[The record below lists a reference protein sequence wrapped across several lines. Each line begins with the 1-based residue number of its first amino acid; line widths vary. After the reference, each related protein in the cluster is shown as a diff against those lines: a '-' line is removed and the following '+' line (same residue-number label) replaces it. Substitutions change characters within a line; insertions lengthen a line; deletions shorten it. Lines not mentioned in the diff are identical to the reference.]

1 MVILFLIVFI
11 GLVGFGI
18 ILPLFPF
25 YAERFGASPEVITWT
40 MAAFT
45 LAQAVGTPIW
55 GRISDAYGR
64 RMVLIWTM
72 FGSALA
78 YVMLAYADELWIVML
93 SRVFGGLMAGNISA
107 AFAYVT
113 DITTDENRSA
123 GLGKV
128 GAATGLGFIFGP
140 AIGGLLAGAEVE
152 TANFV
157 APALASAGVSLV
169 AMVGTI
175 IFLPESLDP
184 KNRKPLF
191 GGRNG
196 KAAESHGVSL
206 AAMHRGALLKLLIAT
221 MLFFTA
227 MSQMESIFPLWAHD
241 LFQMGPRDI
250 GAVFFVIGVIVATM
264 QGAAIGPLTKRFG
277 ERSVALAAGVFF
289 AASLVILALARTEW
303 QIWLGLVP
311 FGLGVGLFNPTV
323 SSMVSKTASANE
335 RGAVMGRFHAA
346 SAMGRFFGPAVSGLI
361 YSKISMAAPFGLGA
375 LIMLPVIVLVGRFHM
390 KRDNDAA
397 MDRATGS
404 RND

>member
-64 RMVLIWTM
+64 RMVLILTM

-191 GGRNG
+191 GARNG
-196 KAAESHGVSL
+196 KDAESHGVSL
-206 AAMHRGALLKLLIAT
+206 AAIHRGALLKLLIAT

-241 LFQMGPRDI
+241 LFRMGPRDI

-264 QGAAIGPLTKRFG
+264 QGAAIGPLTRRFG
-277 ERSVALAAGVFF
+277 ERPVAMAAGVFF
-289 AASLVILALARTEW
+289 AASLVILALASTEW

-335 RGAVMGRFHAA
+335 RGAVMGQFHAA

-361 YSKISMAAPFGLGA
+361 YSKISMAAPSGLGA
-375 LIMLPVIVLVGRFHM
+375 LIMLPVIVLVGMFHL
-390 KRDNDAA
+390 KRDNHAA
-397 MDRATGS
+397 TDQATGS

>member
-1 MVILFLIVFI
+1 VVILFLIVFI

-64 RMVLIWTM
+64 RMVLILTM

-191 GGRNG
+191 GAGNG
-196 KAAESHGVSL
+196 KDAESHGVSL

-241 LFQMGPRDI
+241 LFRMGPRDI
-250 GAVFFVIGVIVATM
+250 GAVFFVIGIVVATM
-264 QGAAIGPLTKRFG
+264 QGAAIGPLTRRFG
-277 ERSVALAAGVFF
+277 ERPVAMAAGVFF
-289 AASLVILALARTEW
+289 AASLVILALASTEW

-335 RGAVMGRFHAA
+335 RGAVMGQFHAA

-375 LIMLPVIVLVGRFHM
+375 LIMLPVIVLVGLFHL
-390 KRDNDAA
+390 KQDNDGAL
-397 MDRATGS
+397 DGVIGS
-404 RND
+404 RDD